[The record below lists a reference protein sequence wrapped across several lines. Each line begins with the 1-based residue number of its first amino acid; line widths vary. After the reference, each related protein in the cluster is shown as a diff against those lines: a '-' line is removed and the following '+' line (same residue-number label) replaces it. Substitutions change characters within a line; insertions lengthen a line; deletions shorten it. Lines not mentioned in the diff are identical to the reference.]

1 VVGQRHAGDSPL
13 SRNGERRTTVDANK
27 TNPIEVLFRALERA
41 AHAEAMLSDVAGRD
55 RLRRDPKAALQELV
69 GEAV

>member
-1 VVGQRHAGDSPL
+1 M
-13 SRNGERRTTVDANK
+13 DANK

-55 RLRRDPKAALQELV
+55 RLRRDPKAALQQLV